1 MGTSVTFKP
10 DQLAFK
16 GGKAGWSYTL
26 NEASQGRVAV
36 VLLVGNTV
44 YCADAPAKSSGNPPS
59 TASNDH
65 VDKFVAQPQTPAP
78 PFCVAP

>member
-1 MGTSVTFKP
+1 
-10 DQLAFK
+10 
-16 GGKAGWSYTL
+16 
-26 NEASQGRVAV
+26 V